1 MAAIEGLE
9 YNLDGVQAGNTFNA
23 HRLIRLGLDRGLQ
36 DRVIDRFFR
45 AHFTEHRSFFDAD
58 SLVALAEEA
67 GLDSEEAR
75 KVLTEETYTQQIK
88 DDVRQAREYGATGV
102 PFFVIDE
109 RYGISGAQPREA
121 FAGAL
126 SRAWADHSAAGS
138 DTR

>member
-1 MAAIEGLE
+1 MQLVDINRGP
-9 YNLDGVQAGNTFNA
+9 
-23 HRLIRLGLDRGLQ
+23 LDRACGLSELKFVTAAAATGVTIPGLPEAEAEEL
-36 DRVIDRFFR
+36 R
-45 AHFTEHRSFFDAD
+45 D